1 MSNLRLLNQTT
12 VSSAVTTVNITDVFS
27 TDYDIYKIVLSN
39 TTASSTIDL
48 DLRFINSSG
57 SVISSSNYA
66 YANQR
71 QRQSGFNE
79 LKSQSDTDIQ
89 LGFGQVANAL
99 GSGVVSYVFNPFSS
113 SSYTFYIMQN
123 ETLSGTEHRSF
134 KLIGALKQ
142 VNSITGFQAVVGAD
156 TLTSATFKT
165 YGLRVD

>member
-1 MSNLRLLNQTT
+1 MSNLRLINQTT

-27 TDYDIYKIVLSN
+27 ADYDIYKIVLTN

-48 DLRFINSSG
+48 DLKFINSSG
-57 SVISSSNYA
+57 SVISSSDYA

-79 LKSQSDTDIQ
+79 LKSASDTDIQ
-89 LGFGQVANAL
+89 LGFGQVANSL
-99 GSGVVSYVFNPFSS
+99 GSGTVGYVFNPFSS
-113 SSYTFYIMQN
+113 SSYTFYLMQN

-134 KLIGALKQ
+134 KLIGVLKQ
-142 VNSITGFQAVVGAD
+142 LNSITGFQAKVNND